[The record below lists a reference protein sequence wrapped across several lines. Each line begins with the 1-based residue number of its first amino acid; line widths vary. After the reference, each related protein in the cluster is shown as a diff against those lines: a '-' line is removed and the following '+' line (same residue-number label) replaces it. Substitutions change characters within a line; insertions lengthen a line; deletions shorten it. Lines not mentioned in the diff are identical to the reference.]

1 MQHTSAIP
9 DQINDNLIAVLQPD
23 FLGIDDILFSF
34 GSLVIECGGIAFL
47 FFRKSMGKEICFLS
61 PAFNMLTYQSEPERR
76 ATTAYFPFLPP
87 GSEFRPI
94 RSE

>member
-23 FLGIDDILFSF
+23 FLGIDDILFLL

-47 FFRKSMGKEICFLS
+47 FFRKSRG
-61 PAFNMLTYQSEPERR
+61 
-76 ATTAYFPFLPP
+76 
-87 GSEFRPI
+87 
-94 RSE
+94 